1 MTTPLIDPQSGVTPP
16 PLPTA
21 PPAVQVQLKSPG
33 LAFLLSLL
41 FPGMGQVYNGQPAK
55 ALGFFFA
62 FVSAIYAVVEI
73 NPLPFALFIPFVY
86 LYNIIDAWRT
96 GVLINNRGTSAA
108 LPEEDIAESPAWGAG
123 LVVLGVVFLF
133 HNLGWLDLSRLS
145 RLWPALL
152 IIVGAAVLY
161 RSMRQG
167 KRIEKGDGSP
177 L

>member
-1 MTTPLIDPQSGVTPP
+1 MTTPMIDPPSGAATPP
-16 PLPTA
+16 PLP
-21 PPAVQVQLKSPG
+21 PAQPVQIQLKSPG

-41 FPGMGQVYNGQPAK
+41 FPGMGQIYNGQPAK

-73 NPLPFALFIPFVY
+73 HPLPFAFFIPFVY

-123 LVVLGVVFLF
+123 LVLLGIVFLL

-152 IIVGAAVLY
+152 IVVGAAVLY
-161 RSMRQG
+161 RSMRQA
-167 KRIEKGDGSP
+167 KRIEKGDGSSF
-177 L
+177 

>member
-1 MTTPLIDPQSGVTPP
+1 MTTPVIDPQSAAVPP
-16 PLPTA
+16 ALPPA
-21 PPAVQVQLKSPG
+21 PPAVHVQLKSPG

-41 FPGMGQVYNGQPAK
+41 FPGMGQIYNGQPAK

-73 NPLPFALFIPFVY
+73 NPMPFALFIPFVY
-86 LYNIIDAWRT
+86 LYNIVDAWRT
-96 GVLINNRGTSAA
+96 GVVINNRGTSAA
-108 LPEEDIAESPAWGAG
+108 LPEEDVAESPAWGAG
-123 LVVLGVVFLF
+123 LIILGTVFLL

-152 IIVGAAVLY
+152 IVVGAAVLY
-161 RSMRQG
+161 RSMRKG
-167 KRIEKGDGSP
+167 NRIEKGDGSS